1 MAEITREKFKV
12 VGKNISSM
20 ESISRILAGCL
31 EEDPEEQ
38 GGVFFALSDRTVHHP
53 GNICTYIES
62 LHTLYPECK

>member
-12 VGKNISSM
+12 VGKKYQQHGVYLPA
-20 ESISRILAGCL
+20 EYRILAGCL

-53 GNICTYIES
+53 WQY
-62 LHTLYPECK
+62 LHLY